1 CRISCAGGV
10 YRSGIALSRALEVST
25 AQKSQHPTR
34 GNSPPP
40 GKCRILRAGEVHRS
54 GIAEFHALEP
64 STAQKLQTLTRGRRP
79 PVTHHKLPRAV
90 PGHRPRIANSHA
102 QERSTAQESRNL
114 TRGNG
119 SSLGKLQNSTRGKCP
134 PPKYRTFPRA
144 GKIYH
149 LQNIFF

>member
-1 CRISCAGGV
+1 
-10 YRSGIALSRALEVST
+10 T
-25 AQKSQHPTR
+25 
-34 GNSPPP
+34 
-40 GKCRILRAGEVHRS
+40 VHRS
-54 GIAEFHALEP
+54 VNAEFYAQERSTALEM
-64 STAQKLQTLTRGRRP
+64 QNLTRGRCP
-79 PVTHHKLPRAV
+79 PLRNRRIPRAV
-90 PGHRPRIANSHA
+90 PVHRPRIAYSHA